1 MAFYALSSRISKHV
15 HKSVYQGKCAL
26 NCSTLLQQLIKH
38 NNTMEN
44 GMKSTA
50 HVQETN
56 AKPLHNKNQCYQVLN
71 AF

>member
-1 MAFYALSSRISKHV
+1 MAFYALSSRISKRM

-26 NCSTLLQQLIKH
+26 NCSTLLQQLIKR

-44 GMKSTA
+44 GVKSTVHA
-50 HVQETN
+50 QETN
-56 AKPLHNKNQCYQVLN
+56 AKPLHNKNQFYQVLN

>member
-1 MAFYALSSRISKHV
+1 MAFYALSSHISKRK
-15 HKSVYQGKCAL
+15 HKSIYQGMCAL
-26 NCSTLLQQLIKH
+26 NGSTLLQQLIKC

-56 AKPLHNKNQCYQVLN
+56 AKPLHNKNQFYQVLN

>member
-1 MAFYALSSRISKHV
+1 MAFYALSSRISKRV

-26 NCSTLLQQLIKH
+26 NCATLLQQLIKH

-44 GMKSTA
+44 GVKSSA
-50 HVQETN
+50 HAQETN
-56 AKPLHNKNQCYQVLN
+56 AKPLHNKNQFYQVLN